1 MKEGNNMQKYIGVK
15 QVEAKPMTRND
26 YNDYRGWTVPADE
39 NPYDEGY
46 LVKHSDNYESWIAK
60 DEFEKTYNVVG
71 VRSLN
76 DSALLMVS
84 TDYKDRFKAEY
95 IQLKTRLK
103 GLKTMLHNWDNG
115 KLSFTPTCP
124 RSTYDLQVEAMTK
137 YLAVLEARAKIED
150 INL

>member
-1 MKEGNNMQKYIGVK
+1 MKYIGVK
-15 QVEAKPMTRND
+15 QVEAKPMTRGD

-39 NPYDEGY
+39 NPADEGY
-46 LVKHSDNYESWIAK
+46 LVKHSDNYVSWIAK
-60 DEFEKTYNVVG
+60 DDFEKTYNVVG

-103 GLKTMLHNWDNG
+103 SLKTMLHNWDNEQ
-115 KLSFTPTCP
+115 LSFIPSCP
-124 RSTYDLQVEAMTK
+124 QSTYDLQVEAMTK

-150 INL
+150 IKL

>member
-1 MKEGNNMQKYIGVK
+1 MQKYIGTK
-15 QVEAKPMTRND
+15 QVEAKLMTRND
-26 YNDYRGWTVPADE
+26 YNDYRGLAVSEDE
-39 NPYDEGY
+39 NPNEEGY
-46 LVKHSDNYESWIAK
+46 LVKYEDGYVSWSPK
-60 DEFEKTYNVVG
+60 ETFEKSYHIVG
-71 VRSLN
+71 VRPLN
-76 DSALLMVS
+76 DTVLLMVS

-103 GLKTMLHNWDNG
+103 GLKTMLHNWDNEQ
-115 KLSFTPTCP
+115 LSFIPSCP

>member
-1 MKEGNNMQKYIGVK
+1 MQKYIGVK

-95 IQLKTRLK
+95 VQLKTRLK

>member
-1 MKEGNNMQKYIGVK
+1 MQKYIGVK
-15 QVEAKPMTRND
+15 QVEAKPMTRGD
-26 YNDYRGWTVPADE
+26 YNDYRGWTVPKDE
-39 NPYDEGY
+39 NPNDEGY
-46 LVKHSDNYESWIAK
+46 MVKYADDYVSWSPK
-60 DEFEKTYNVVG
+60 ETFEKSYHIVG
-71 VRSLN
+71 VRPLN

-84 TDYKDRFKAEY
+84 TNYKERFLAEY
-95 IQLKTRLK
+95 IQLKTRLE

-137 YLAVLEARAKIED
+137 YLAILESRAKIED

>member
-1 MKEGNNMQKYIGVK
+1 MRQYINVE
-15 QVEAKPMTRND
+15 QVEAKKMTRGD
-26 YNDYRGWTVPADE
+26 YNNYRGWSVPTDE
-39 NPYDEGY
+39 NPADEGY
-46 LVKHSDNYESWIAK
+46 LVKHSDNYVNWIAK

-103 GLKTMLHNWDNG
+103 SLKTMLHNWDNEQ
-115 KLSFTPTCP
+115 LSFIPSCP
-124 RSTYDLQVEAMTK
+124 QSTYDLQVEAMTK

-150 INL
+150 IKL

>member
-1 MKEGNNMQKYIGVK
+1 MKGSNNMKYIGVK
-15 QVEAKPMTRND
+15 QVEAKPMTRGD

-39 NPYDEGY
+39 NPNDEGY
-46 LVKHSDNYESWIAK
+46 LVKHSDNYVSWIAK

-84 TDYKDRFKAEY
+84 TDYKERFKAEY

-103 GLKTMLHNWDNG
+103 GLKTMLHNWDNEQ
-115 KLSFTPTCP
+115 LSFIPSCP

>member
-1 MKEGNNMQKYIGVK
+1 MKYIGVK

-39 NPYDEGY
+39 NLYDEGY

-84 TDYKDRFKAEY
+84 TDYKNRFKAEY
-95 IQLKTRLK
+95 IQLKTRLE
-103 GLKTMLHNWDNG
+103 GLKTMLHNWDNEQ
-115 KLSFTPTCP
+115 LSFIPSCP

>member
-1 MKEGNNMQKYIGVK
+1 MQKYIGVK
-15 QVEAKPMTRND
+15 QVEAKPMTRGD
-26 YNDYRGWTVPADE
+26 YNKYRGWTIPIDE
-39 NPYDEGY
+39 NPNDEGY

-84 TDYKDRFKAEY
+84 TDYKERFLAEY
-95 IQLKTRLK
+95 IQLKTRLE
-103 GLKTMLHNWDNG
+103 GLKTMLHNWDNEQ
-115 KLSFTPTCP
+115 LSFIPSCP

>member
-1 MKEGNNMQKYIGVK
+1 MRQYINVE
-15 QVEAKPMTRND
+15 QVEAKKITRGD
-26 YNDYRGWTVPADE
+26 YNNYRGWTVPADE

-103 GLKTMLHNWDNG
+103 GLKTMLHSWDNEQ
-115 KLSFTPTCP
+115 LSFIPSCP

-150 INL
+150 IKL

>member
-1 MKEGNNMQKYIGVK
+1 MQKYIGVK
-15 QVEAKPMTRND
+15 QVEAKPMTRGD
-26 YNDYRGWTVPADE
+26 YNDYRGWTVPKDE
-39 NPYDEGY
+39 NPNDEGY

-84 TDYKDRFKAEY
+84 TDYKDRFLAEY
-95 IQLKTRLK
+95 IQLKTRFES
-103 GLKTMLHNWDNG
+103 LKTMLSNWDNG
-115 KLSFTPTCP
+115 KLSFIPSCP
-124 RSTYDLQVEAMTK
+124 QSIYDLQVEAMTK
-137 YLAVLEARAKIED
+137 YLAILEARAKIED

>member
-1 MKEGNNMQKYIGVK
+1 MQKYIGVK
-15 QVEAKPMTRND
+15 QVEAKPMTRGD
-26 YNDYRGWTVPADE
+26 YNDYRGWTVPEDE
-39 NPYDEGY
+39 NPNDEDY

-84 TDYKDRFKAEY
+84 TDYKDRFLAEY
-95 IQLKTRLK
+95 IQLKTRFES
-103 GLKTMLHNWDNG
+103 LKTMLSNWDNG
-115 KLSFTPTCP
+115 KLSFIPSCP
-124 RSTYDLQVEAMTK
+124 QSIYDLQVEAMTK
-137 YLAVLEARAKIED
+137 YLAILEARAKIED

>member
-1 MKEGNNMQKYIGVK
+1 MQKYIGVK

-115 KLSFTPTCP
+115 KLSFMPTCP
-124 RSTYDLQVEAMTK
+124 RSTYDVQVEAMTK
-137 YLAVLEARAKIED
+137 YLAILEARAKIED

>member
-1 MKEGNNMQKYIGVK
+1 MKEGNNMQKYIGIK
-15 QVEAKPMTRND
+15 LVEAKPMTRGD

-39 NPYDEGY
+39 NPNDEGY
-46 LVKHSDNYESWIAK
+46 LVKHSENYVSWIAK

-103 GLKTMLHNWDNG
+103 SLKTMLHNWDNEQ
-115 KLSFTPTCP
+115 LSFIPSCP

>member
-1 MKEGNNMQKYIGVK
+1 MQKYIGVK
-15 QVEAKPMTRND
+15 QVEAKPMTRGE

-39 NPYDEGY
+39 NPADEGY
-46 LVKHSDNYESWIAK
+46 LVKYEDSYVSWSPIEAFNK
-60 DEFEKTYNVVG
+60 AYNLVG

-95 IQLKTRLK
+95 IQLKTRLE
-103 GLKTMLHNWDNG
+103 GLKTMLHNWDNEQ
-115 KLSFTPTCP
+115 LSFIPSCP

>member
-1 MKEGNNMQKYIGVK
+1 MQKYIGVK

-60 DEFEKTYNVVG
+60 
-71 VRSLN
+71 
-76 DSALLMVS
+76 
-84 TDYKDRFKAEY
+84 
-95 IQLKTRLK
+95 
-103 GLKTMLHNWDNG
+103 
-115 KLSFTPTCP
+115 
-124 RSTYDLQVEAMTK
+124 
-137 YLAVLEARAKIED
+137 YLAILEARAKLED